1 VQVGVERPADRRRR
15 DPWFDVRAAGG
26 WQHADQDS
34 PPAPLVLPLD
44 PGDATTLLLVIDE
57 GDNRPLPIARAR
69 LLLPSWRLRFYKP
82 DRPVRLLYG
91 RGDLAAPRYDLALL
105 APQVMG
111 AEAREIAADPADTTT
126 AGGPPS
132 FVSPR
137 VFWVGLGV
145 SVLVLLALIVRLVIK
160 AG

>member
-1 VQVGVERPADRRRR
+1 LG
-15 DPWFDVRAAGG
+15 AA
-26 WQHADQDS
+26 
-34 PPAPLVLPLD
+34 
-44 PGDATTLLLVIDE
+44 
-57 GDNRPLPIARAR
+57 
-69 LLLPSWRLRFYKP
+69 
-82 DRPVRLLYG
+82 
-91 RGDLAAPRYDLALL
+91 
-105 APQVMG
+105 
-111 AEAREIAADPADTTT
+111 ARETPPDPADTTT